1 MHLISK
7 MCTGIFEESI
17 ANRLSGSA
25 TVSITSTP
33 STFNWFKRALSL
45 LEFTGRFSTVFTV

>member
-1 MHLISK
+1 MLLISK

-17 ANRLSGSA
+17 ASRLSGSA